1 MNQTRQ
7 PKESGGVYILLDF
20 MCNVDEQTRIIF
32 EDPRRRTSPIPKY
45 FPEASMDEIGRK
57 EILSSRK
64 TWETTQKSHMAATRT
79 VEQSNSRLRSILSL
93 RWISPKCSTFHFK
106 TNLPREW
113 SKLNPKKDRNDRLM
127 MKKVQISSWFF
138 FFRIAAYPSW
148 WVITET
154 KFESAHTKRSILI
167 VFHLPSSDGLPSPR
181 SFYLFLT
188 PLYVI
193 FFSF

>member
-64 TWETTQKSHMAATRT
+64 NLRNNPEKPHGRYSDSWT
-79 VEQSNSRLRSILSL
+79 VEQSATFDFISQVRSRQSVQPSTLRRTCRVS
-93 RWISPKCSTFHFK
+93 
-106 TNLPREW
+106 
-113 SKLNPKKDRNDRLM
+113 DR
-127 MKKVQISSWFF
+127 S
-138 FFRIAAYPSW
+138 
-148 WVITET
+148 
-154 KFESAHTKRSILI
+154 
-167 VFHLPSSDGLPSPR
+167 
-181 SFYLFLT
+181 
-188 PLYVI
+188 
-193 FFSF
+193 